1 MQVIASCLLTFFVL
15 KVKEFVLNNFSRFFF
30 CLFHTY
36 MYYVIFVCVNN
47 IIYLLMQITMKK
59 MMKRKGLVGKG
70 DMVDG
75 DAIKKVIFN
84 DMRA

>member
-1 MQVIASCLLTFFVL
+1 
-15 KVKEFVLNNFSRFFF
+15 
-30 CLFHTY
+30 

-59 MMKRKGLVGKG
+59 IMKRKGLVGKG

-75 DAIKKVIFN
+75 DAVKKVIFN